1 MSLILFYSIRREYPQ
16 LSLLQLQRL
25 LDLGRVDPTQPIDLT
40 TLCNTK
46 IISMDLQ
53 LNQYGI
59 NLTDEV
65 GEHTVALVKV
75 HVCWATNAKRA
86 KDSI

>member
-1 MSLILFYSIRREYPQ
+1 MLWESFKYEMTHFLLNFSFRKQYPP

-25 LDLGRVDPTQPIDLT
+25 VDLGRIDTTEPIDLT

-46 IISMDLQ
+46 VITVNPHLKH
-53 LNQYGI
+53 YGI

-65 GEHTVALVKV
+65 
-75 HVCWATNAKRA
+75 NN
-86 KDSI
+86 